1 MSRLVEGHHI
11 APLELT
17 NLQGEPV
24 HVPDPSGLAVHL
36 QFRRFAGCP
45 ICNLHLREMAARHD
59 EILRARIRAVI
70 FFHSS
75 ASAMLPY
82 QGDLP
87 FDCIADPDKT
97 LYRQFGVETSL
108 IGMLDPRNLLAV
120 LKGMSAPFPSHLSAG
135 GEAGHSGMPADFLIA
150 PTGHIVACHYG
161 RYADDQWS
169 VDTLLN
175 LASSQR

>member
-1 MSRLVEGHHI
+1 MSRLVEGYRI
-11 APLELT
+11 APIELT

-24 HVPDPSGLAVHL
+24 RVPDPSGLMVHL

-45 ICNLHLREMAARHD
+45 ICNLHLREMAARLD
-59 EILRARIRAVI
+59 EIHKARIKEIV

-75 ASAMLPY
+75 ASAMQRY
-82 QGDLP
+82 QGDMP

-97 LYRQFGVETSL
+97 FYRQFGVETSL
-108 IGMLDPRNLLAV
+108 IGMLDPRNLFAAV
-120 LKGMSAPFPSHLSAG
+120 KGMSAPFPSHLSEG

-150 PTGHIVACHYG
+150 PAGRIVACHYG

-169 VDTLLN
+169 VDALLA